1 MAAGAH
7 RGICA
12 TGGRRVFGG
21 GVLKAA
27 ELRLCTRERVELVD
41 ITARVAACVRQSG
54 IGEGL
59 VLVNS
64 LHTTLAVF
72 INEFQAA
79 LLDDIRA
86 FLEQAVAAGA
96 YWKHNDPRFSDCERA
111 NADAHL
117 RALLLGQSLTL
128 PVAQG
133 ELVRGR
139 FQSVIAAELD
149 GPRERRLQ
157 VTVWGCA

>member
-1 MAAGAH
+1 MKSPVGARVKTPRV
-7 RGICA
+7 RGE
-12 TGGRRVFGG
+12 V
-21 GVLKAA
+21 V
-27 ELRLCTRERVELVD
+27 ELRLCTRERVELLD
-41 ITARVAACVRQSG
+41 ITASVAACVRQSG

-72 INEFQAA
+72 VNEFQAA

-117 RALLLGQSLTL
+117 RALLLGHSLTL

-139 FQSVIAAELD
+139 FQRLIAAELD
-149 GPRERRLQ
+149 GPRERKLQ